1 VREFLKCP
9 AAQINHWLLK
19 RGIMKA
25 DVETFLKKI
34 FNNTQLLLVPQ
45 VRYNAELKLAQ
56 LKTRAG
62 DSDMDIVSASR
73 RKDTFINPDLGL
85 SSERLA
91 LRKAKLEA
99 TVCSLGKFDF
109 TRPQDLRSLS
119 GDGSIAD
126 FSVDASLANTIYRI
140 EDPELDDEISDDDN
154 EDKEDSEYQAA
165 SSKSRVV
172 DFVME
177 LPNGETSECLIL
189 SPHQQGVSS
198 LRKSKKPTLDNT
210 LTDVEMEESSYV
222 GYRQF
227 ASELWSRAPEDYP
240 TIFAILDILTNE
252 YI

>member
-1 VREFLKCP
+1 
-9 AAQINHWLLK
+9 
-19 RGIMKA
+19 MKA

-34 FNNTQLLLVPQ
+34 FNNAQLLLVSQ
-45 VRYNAELKLAQ
+45 VRYNAEIKLAQ

-62 DSDMDIVSASR
+62 NSDMDIVSASR
-73 RKDTFINPDLGL
+73 QKDTFINPDLGL

-109 TRPQDLRSLS
+109 TRPQDLWSLS

-140 EDPELDDEISDDDN
+140 EDPEMDEISDDDN

-177 LPNGETSECLIL
+177 LPNGETSERLIL

-210 LTDVEMEESSYV
+210 LTDVEMEES
-222 GYRQF
+222 
-227 ASELWSRAPEDYP
+227 P
-240 TIFAILDILTNE
+240 
-252 YI
+252 